1 MISSRTRTAIISVVT
16 AAWAVNFAAPFFISD
31 YRPSEAVNGVFL
43 LVVGALFAA
52 KSKGKE
58 DGG

>member
-1 MISSRTRTAIISVVT
+1 MISSKVRTAIISVVT
-16 AAWAVNFAAPFFISD
+16 AAWAVNFTAPFFISD

-43 LVVGALFAA
+43 LVVGALFAT
-52 KSKGKE
+52 KTRGDK